1 VQVAVE
7 EPLEDQEKLKVL
19 AAQAVAV
26 LDILIQTMEVQE
38 LLILVEVAVVEQI
51 LPALVV
57 QA

>member
-38 LLILVEVAVVEQI
+38 LLILVEVAVAEHI